1 MSNNFINSRVQLKM
15 DTEANWT
22 THASF
27 VPFAGEVVIYSADS
41 THAYPRLKVGNGVNT
56 IATLPFID
64 ANTVG
69 GVDADNIVAKS
80 LQHTLTFGSNGE
92 YTFDGSQDVTV
103 PTYTGTVV

>member
-1 MSNNFINSRVQLKM
+1 MSNNIINSRVRLKM

-27 VPFAGEVVIYSADS
+27 VPYAGEVVIYSADA

-64 ANTVG
+64 ASTLG
-69 GVDADNIVAKS
+69 GVDANNIIAKQ
-80 LQHTLTFGSNGE
+80 LQHTLTFGANGA
-92 YTFDGSQDVTV
+92 YSFDGSQDVTV
-103 PTYTGTVV
+103 PTYTGSVV